1 MSTEPTPAPPPPAF
15 ESTPLSR
22 AEYIAAMVHFYR
34 GEIYR
39 ATQWRL
45 RLDNTTNWA
54 ILSCTGLATFTLGD
68 PGHSHAAILL
78 GMGLLHT
85 FMVIEARRFRF
96 FDVWQ
101 QRVRL
106 IETNFY
112 GPLVRR
118 DLQSPTTDWGQQI
131 ADDLLH
137 PTFKMS
143 TRQAVRARLTR
154 NYGALFVLLLL
165 TWLCKLALH
174 PGEFGDLPLYERMA
188 VGELPWWVAAGLVGG
203 QWLYLG
209 SLWLGVRGIAP
220 AEADYRERPDLGSL

>member
-1 MSTEPTPAPPPPAF
+1 MANDQHPVPPSPAF
-15 ESTPLSR
+15 EGTPLSR

-68 PGHSHAAILL
+68 RAHSHAAILL

-118 DLQSPTTDWGQQI
+118 DLQSPTADWGQQI
-131 ADDLLH
+131 ADDLLR

-154 NYGALFVLLLL
+154 NYGALFALLMA

-174 PGEFGDLPLYERMA
+174 PGALADQPLYARMA
-188 VGELPWWVAAGLVGG
+188 VGDLPWWVPAALVTG

-209 SLWLGVRGIAP
+209 GLWLGVRGIAP
-220 AEADYRERPDLGSL
+220 AEADYRERPDLGTL